1 MNTNEFLFEVISNFE
16 IEGKPFECE
25 VIRNGHINN
34 TYAINCKKD
43 DGSCVKYILQQINVN
58 IFKNPDELT
67 ENILGVCEFLR
78 KELESEGLDAS
89 RRTLKLFKTKD
100 GEYLYKKENSAWRVY
115 NFITNATA
123 YQSAEKPGLLYNAAK
138 AFGNF
143 QRRLADYP
151 ASTLHETIPYFHD
164 TVHRYKDFMDSI
176 KNDPKNRV
184 KDCTDLIERVKSYEK
199 YAGVI
204 VSGLNDGS
212 IPLRVTH
219 NDTKLNNVM
228 IDDSTLEGIC
238 VIDLD
243 TVMPGSLLYDFGDS
257 IRFAANNGLEDDPN
271 LDNVY
276 LRLDLFEEYTKGFLD
291 GIEGNITKK
300 ELELLPMSAFI
311 LTYELVLRFLG
322 DYFNGDTYFK
332 TAYSDHNLVRAKAQL
347 KLTDDIFSKL
357 DLMSDIVKKIT
368 K

>member
-1 MNTNEFLFEVISNFE
+1 MHTNEFLFNLISNFD
-16 IEGKPFECE
+16 IEGKPIDCE

-34 TYAINCKKD
+34 TYAIECVKE
-43 DGSCVKYILQQINVN
+43 DGSKIKYILQQINTNV
-58 IFKNPDELT
+58 FKNPDELT
-67 ENILGVCEFLR
+67 ENILGVCNYLQE
-78 KELESEGLDAS
+78 ELKKEGLDPS
-89 RRTLKLFKTKD
+89 RRALKLFNTKD
-100 GEYLYKKENSAWRVY
+100 GGYLYKDSNSAWRVY

-143 QRRLADYP
+143 QRQLKNYP
-151 ASTLHETIPYFHD
+151 AKSLHETIPYFHD
-164 TVHRYKDFMDSI
+164 TMHRYQDFMDSI
-176 KNDPKNRV
+176 FVNYKNRV
-184 KDCTDLIERVKSYEK
+184 NNCLDLIDRISRFEEYI
-199 YAGVI
+199 GII
-204 VSGLNDGS
+204 VDGLEDGS
-212 IPLRVTH
+212 IPTRVTH

-228 IDDSTLEGIC
+228 IDDDTLEGIC

-276 LRLDLFEEYTKGFLD
+276 LRLDLFEEYTKGFLE
-291 GIEGNITKK
+291 GINGNITNK

-311 LTYELVLRFLG
+311 LTFELVLRFLG

-332 TAYSDHNLVRAKAQL
+332 IGYEDHNLVRAKAQL
-347 KLTDDIFSKL
+347 KLAEDIFAKL
-357 DLMSDIVKKIT
+357 DDMKNIVNKLK
-368 K
+368 